1 MEIRKQ
7 RNDDDGSNAGVVVPS
22 SVPSRWPGRLAAV
35 LGGILAAGLGTALH
49 AHIWYLAGIGLPAGA
64 IGAVLLATCIAVFV
78 AVAARSVPLAALT
91 GVVAYVLVGLTA
103 SFSAGGVIAA
113 GVELDGAVPP
123 VGVAGYVWVVGLAV
137 GTVTAVAVSWW
148 ALRPPRRR

>member
-1 MEIRKQ
+1 METRKQ

-22 SVPSRWPGRLAAV
+22 SLPRRWPGRLAAV

-49 AHIWYLAGIGLPAGA
+49 AHIWYLAGIGVPAGA

>member
-1 MEIRKQ
+1 METRKQ
-7 RNDDDGSNAGVVVPS
+7 RNDDDGSHGGVVVPS
-22 SVPSRWPGRLAAV
+22 SVYSRWPGRLAAV

-49 AHIWYLAGIGLPAGA
+49 AHIWHVAGIGLPAGA

-148 ALRPPRRR
+148 ALRPPRKR

>member
-22 SVPSRWPGRLAAV
+22 SVSSRWPGRLAAV

-49 AHIWYLAGIGLPAGA
+49 AHIWYLAGIGVPAGA

-137 GTVTAVAVSWW
+137 GTVSAVAVSWW